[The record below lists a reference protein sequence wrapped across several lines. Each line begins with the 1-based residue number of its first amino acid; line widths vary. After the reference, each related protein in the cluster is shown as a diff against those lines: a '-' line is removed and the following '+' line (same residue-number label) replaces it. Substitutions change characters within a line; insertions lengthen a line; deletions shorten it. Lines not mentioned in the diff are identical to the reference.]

1 MKKND
6 WTHFDD
12 FPENLTEAH
21 GEGISFL
28 LEQVAAGLSPFQT
41 SLHDG
46 LSPASRH
53 THILVEL
60 FTPYIVVVN
69 TRNNREQSICWLFA
83 LTEGTDT
90 AHKQVSTV
98 FSQTINLN
106 AIVTF
111 FMPFFKWVITFIE
124 ETLDYFS
131 ISKVVT
137 CL

>member
-12 FPENLTEAH
+12 FPEDLTEAH

-28 LEQVAAGLSPFQT
+28 LEQVAASLSPFQT

-60 FTPYIVVVN
+60 FTPYMVVMN
-69 TRNNREQSICWLFA
+69 TRNYREQSICWRFA
-83 LTEGTDT
+83 LTEETDT

-106 AIVTF
+106 AIVIF

-124 ETLDYFS
+124 DTLDYFS